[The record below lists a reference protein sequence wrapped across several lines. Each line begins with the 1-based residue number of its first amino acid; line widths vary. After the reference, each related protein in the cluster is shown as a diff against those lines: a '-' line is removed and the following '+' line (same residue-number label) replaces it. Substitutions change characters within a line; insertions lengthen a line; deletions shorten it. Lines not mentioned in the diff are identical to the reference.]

1 MRNGRTNG
9 GFRRGSVS
17 AAASSNFDSVGNG
30 NNNRRKSIDM
40 EEEAPDV
47 EALPK
52 KE

>member
-30 NNNRRKSIDM
+30 NNRKSIDM
-40 EEEAPDV
+40 EEEASDV